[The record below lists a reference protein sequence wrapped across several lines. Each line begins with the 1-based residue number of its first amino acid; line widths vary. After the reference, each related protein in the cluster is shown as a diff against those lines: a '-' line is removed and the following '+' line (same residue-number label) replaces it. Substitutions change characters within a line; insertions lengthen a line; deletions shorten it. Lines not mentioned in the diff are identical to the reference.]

1 MWSPEYKKNIS
12 FHMGNT
18 VITKVNFKLKTEQ
31 QSNGLKEQTISNEQ
45 LWPIGRK
52 ARKRAILMTINA
64 SKELAFYADFK

>member
-31 QSNGLKEQTISNEQ
+31 QSNGLRNKLLVMSNSGQQEEKPVKE
-45 LWPIGRK
+45 R
-52 ARKRAILMTINA
+52 
-64 SKELAFYADFK
+64 F